1 MICQGERRVSRE
13 GNQGSEA
20 GGGGQTPEGDGGRIM
35 RKTEENPRER
45 AVRFKKRMEYRTRNE
60 SVY

>member
-1 MICQGERRVSRE
+1 MSRE